1 MMPTSMIKNLI
12 HQEAGRQ
19 PRKRQLSLTE
29 NSGDELEGLLLPG
42 QTRVRKT
49 VPTLRAQEIR
59 GDPESSDN
67 DTNEYETSSSDIEI
81 VPLLPPSSVSNHE
94 VITLSDSDN
103 DIDNGLNESS
113 DEGWHCR

>member
-1 MMPTSMIKNLI
+1 MFRLTRNKRPWTAIRRGKFEIKTMSNI
-12 HQEAGRQ
+12 
-19 PRKRQLSLTE
+19 P
-29 NSGDELEGLLLPG
+29 
-42 QTRVRKT
+42 
-49 VPTLRAQEIR
+49 LRISFLYR
-59 GDPESSDN
+59 LFISGDPESSDN
-67 DTNEYETSSSDIEI
+67 DTNEYETSSSDVEI